1 MTYSALS
8 IRTIIIVF
16 LTTVVLILASAM
28 SLAVYRHHLLQQQLV
43 YVDLKT
49 AVTTVANRLD
59 QHIETAKNSVGRLR
73 GYLSI
78 LTKTTPVNADSFDI
92 LKQIMMENLQFESN
106 QYSNFFALEPDK
118 AQERFQQAGQ
128 LLVIHKD
135 ASQTNTPR
143 YNRPQNMIIEAWSDT
158 NYANDSR
165 RTWYHIAKR
174 TQDIQIVPVFTDKDY
189 MNQQLIGV
197 VQGLYT
203 HRIFEGMVGVGLLVD
218 TFFQEV
224 ESEMLGRTGG
234 LFLVDYQSG
243 TLLTLIGSR
252 NRAQLDFLNIIERNK
267 YNFYGSNPQQEFW
280 RTAFNQ
286 DIAYQ
291 EIAVDG
297 KPPYVI
303 SSKRFSNL
311 PWTLVGYQQTNEFK
325 NDDIFELND
334 SLLLIGLLICL
345 LILFGIA
352 VYFFFLHPLNR
363 LTKSAQQLLISTDTQ
378 LAVPTQGFHLQE
390 LLNLR
395 QLFSQYSLRLRELMQ
410 AKADSTKRLQ
420 ELNAEQIKQR
430 AETEKYQAEIDKAN
444 TQTQSVRNEAQKA
457 RLQIQKARVE
467 IQKYKLASQ
476 RAKVQ
481 AEAANQAKAQFLA
494 NMSHELR
501 TPMNAIIGYTEIL
514 QEDARDHG
522 QEDFIPDLQKIHGAS
537 YHLLDLIN
545 NLFDMSKIESSRMD
559 LYIETFDLTP
569 VIQDVATTIAPL
581 LEKQQNIL
589 KVDCDSALGTMS
601 ADLTKIRQNLMN
613 LLSNANKF
621 SKQSTITLSVS
632 RETHDDDIDWII
644 FKVIDQGIGMTP
656 EQIQRLFQAF
666 MQGDSS
672 PTRRYGGSGLG
683 LAITK
688 QFCQLMGG
696 DVTAESEFG
705 KGSLFVMRLPAEVNT
720 GET

>member
-1 MTYSALS
+1 
-8 IRTIIIVF
+8 
-16 LTTVVLILASAM
+16 
-28 SLAVYRHHLLQQQLV
+28 
-43 YVDLKT
+43 
-49 AVTTVANRLD
+49 
-59 QHIETAKNSVGRLR
+59 
-73 GYLSI
+73 
-78 LTKTTPVNADSFDI
+78 
-92 LKQIMMENLQFESN
+92 
-106 QYSNFFALEPDK
+106 
-118 AQERFQQAGQ
+118 
-128 LLVIHKD
+128 
-135 ASQTNTPR
+135 
-143 YNRPQNMIIEAWSDT
+143 
-158 NYANDSR
+158 
-165 RTWYHIAKR
+165 
-174 TQDIQIVPVFTDKDY
+174 
-189 MNQQLIGV
+189 
-197 VQGLYT
+197 
-203 HRIFEGMVGVGLLVD
+203 
-218 TFFQEV
+218 
-224 ESEMLGRTGG
+224 
-234 LFLVDYQSG
+234 
-243 TLLTLIGSR
+243 
-252 NRAQLDFLNIIERNK
+252 
-267 YNFYGSNPQQEFW
+267 
-280 RTAFNQ
+280 
-286 DIAYQ
+286 
-291 EIAVDG
+291 
-297 KPPYVI
+297 
-303 SSKRFSNL
+303 
-311 PWTLVGYQQTNEFK
+311 
-325 NDDIFELND
+325 
-334 SLLLIGLLICL
+334 
-345 LILFGIA
+345 
-352 VYFFFLHPLNR
+352 
-363 LTKSAQQLLISTDTQ
+363 
-378 LAVPTQGFHLQE
+378 
-390 LLNLR
+390 
-395 QLFSQYSLRLRELMQ
+395 MQ

>member
-8 IRTIIIVF
+8 IKTITIVF
-16 LTTVVLILASAM
+16 LTMVALILTAATG
-28 SLAVYRHHLLQQQLV
+28 LTIYRHTLLQQQLA
-43 YVDLKT
+43 YADLKT
-49 AVTTVANRLD
+49 SVVAFANRLD
-59 QHIETAKNSVGRLR
+59 RHIETAKNSVGRLR
-73 GYLSI
+73 GYTTI
-78 LTKTTPVNADSFDI
+78 LTKTAPVPPENVDM
-92 LKQIMMENLQFESN
+92 LKQIMMENLQYEPSH
-106 QYSNFFALEPDK
+106 YSNFFALEPDNAK
-118 AQERFQQAGQ
+118 ANFQQDGQ
-128 LLVIHKD
+128 LILVHKD
-135 ASQTNTPR
+135 TAQFNTPR
-143 YNRPQNMIIEAWSDT
+143 YNRPQNMQVEIWADA
-158 NYANDSR
+158 NYATDPR
-165 RTWYHIAKR
+165 RAWYYNAKR
-174 TQDIQIVPVFTDKDY
+174 SQDIQVIPNFTDKDY
-189 MNQQLIGV
+189 MGQQLVGI
-197 VQGLYT
+197 VQGIYT
-203 HRIFEGMVGVGLLVD
+203 HRTFEGMVGVALLLD
-218 TFFQEV
+218 SFYQEV
-224 ESEMLGRTGG
+224 ENEMFGRTGG

-243 TLLTLIGSR
+243 ALLTLIGSR

-267 YNFYGSNPQQEFW
+267 YNFYNNPQQQELW
-280 RTAFNQ
+280 RKVFNQ

-291 EIAVDG
+291 EVSIDG
-297 KPPYVI
+297 RPSYVI

-311 PWTLVGYQQTNEFK
+311 PWTLVGYQRTDEFTN
-325 NDDIFELND
+325 NDMLELND
-334 SLLLIGLLICL
+334 SFLLVITLFFL
-345 LILFGIA
+345 LILFGATI
-352 VYFFFLHPLNR
+352 YFYFINPFHR
-363 LTKSAQQLLISTDTQ
+363 LIGSAQQLLSNSDMQ
-378 LAVPTQGFHLQE
+378 LAPLSQGLQLRE

-395 QLFSQYSLRLRELMQ
+395 QLFAQYSTRLHDLMQ
-410 AKADSTKRLQ
+410 SKTDCTKRLQ
-420 ELNAEQIKQR
+420 ELNAEQIKHR
-430 AETEKYQAEIDKAN
+430 AEVEKYQAEIDKAN

-569 VIQDVATTIAPL
+569 VIQDVSTTIAPL

-621 SKQSTITLSVS
+621 SKQSTIILSVS
-632 RETHDDDIDWII
+632 REVHDDDIDWIV

-656 EQIQRLFQAF
+656 EQMQRLFQAF
-666 MQGDSS
+666 VQGDSS

-696 DVTAESEFG
+696 DITAESEFG
-705 KGSLFVMRLPAEVNT
+705 KGSVFIMRLPAEVNT
-720 GET
+720 GDN